1 MRHDMSRVL
10 VERPR
15 YGDIWTR
22 KGRPVPFD
30 HLPSKQGMQRPY
42 LERGAYKDLNE
53 NLGPLRRFLERQV
66 GRPWNDVYSE
76 IARNLRVTSTVQ
88 QHVRDHLPNFVQ
100 LNAHGRMPGQLDVGD
115 PWPWYEPLYVDPV
128 DGILRRTGDLPEVR
142 KVRRLRKEMHTRRRP
157 LEIVDIGDRQL
168 RKIEGLWYEVI
179 FAELPPPEYRAYL
192 VLEEVLRSI
201 YFDSPVR
208 LIERVVRRLIT
219 PGCFDVVTGE
229 AILAGPPTDDEASRK
244 RYLAEHPERRY
255 AIAKRQVS
263 RRELRRHGLSNA
275 RD

>member
-15 YGDIWTR
+15 YGGIWTR

-53 NLGPLRRFLERQV
+53 NLRPLWRFLERQV

-100 LNAHGRMPGQLDVGD
+100 VNAHGRMPGPLGVGD
-115 PWPWYEPLYVDPV
+115 PWPWYEPLYVDPA
-128 DGILRRTGDLPEVR
+128 DGILKRTGDLPEIQEV
-142 KVRRLRKEMHTRRRP
+142 KRLRRAMHRRP
-157 LEIVDIGDRQL
+157 RPSDSLDVAARHL
-168 RKIEGLWYEVI
+168 RKIDGIWYEVT
-179 FAELPPPEYRAYL
+179 FADLPKPEYRAYL
-192 VLEEVLRSI
+192 VLEEVARSV
-201 YFDSPVR
+201 YFDSAMR
-208 LIERVVRRLIT
+208 LIERVVRRLVT

-229 AILAGPPTDDEASRK
+229 AVLAGPPTDDEASRK

-255 AIAKRQVS
+255 AIAKRQLS

-275 RD
+275 RG